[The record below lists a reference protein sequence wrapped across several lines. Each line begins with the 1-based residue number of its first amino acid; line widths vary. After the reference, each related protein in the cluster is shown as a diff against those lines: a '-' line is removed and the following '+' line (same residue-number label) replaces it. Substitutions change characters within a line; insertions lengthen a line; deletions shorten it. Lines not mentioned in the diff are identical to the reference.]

1 MKSTK
6 QSPLKNL
13 KTKCPQLQQILDRYG
28 QDALHP
34 QILTTP
40 TEEGI
45 DIELVPKMRF
55 DMACKDW
62 FALCPDFRL
71 FVSKVFYESL

>member
-6 QSPLKNL
+6 QSPFKNL

-34 QILTTP
+34 KFLNALS
-40 TEEGI
+40 EEGT

-55 DMACKDW
+55 DMTCKDW
-62 FALCPDFRL
+62 YALCPDLRL
-71 FVSKVFYESL
+71 FVLKMFYESL